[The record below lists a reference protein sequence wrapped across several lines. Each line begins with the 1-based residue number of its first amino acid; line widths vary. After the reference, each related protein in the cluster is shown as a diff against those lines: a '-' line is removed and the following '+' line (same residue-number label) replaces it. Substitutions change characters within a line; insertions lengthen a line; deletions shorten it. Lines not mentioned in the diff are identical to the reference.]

1 MDCYIIG
8 WLIEYVDDKDVTL
21 LNTYGW
27 AREASIHC
35 SYHLLIAKPTDSE
48 VLHLKRRKEEML

>member
-35 SYHLLIAKPTDSE
+35 SYHLLTA
-48 VLHLKRRKEEML
+48 